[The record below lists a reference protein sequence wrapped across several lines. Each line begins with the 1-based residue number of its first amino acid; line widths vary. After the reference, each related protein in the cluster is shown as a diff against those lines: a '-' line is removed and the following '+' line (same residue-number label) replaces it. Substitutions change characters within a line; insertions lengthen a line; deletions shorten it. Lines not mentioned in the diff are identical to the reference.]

1 MRLATSVSIWHGVG
15 DWRGTPTGRF
25 VRHLLEMT
33 AAMVLG
39 MVVLGAGFREIHLLV
54 FGGGF
59 DQAWHRH
66 VELTAFAMAFN
77 MTLPMVA
84 WMRHRG
90 HSWQRGGE
98 MAATMFV
105 PALVLLVLFWLG
117 VISAH
122 VVLPVQM
129 ALMLPSM
136 ILVMLYR
143 VDEYSASHLVPTAG
157 VRALDVAGL
166 KR

>member
-1 MRLATSVSIWHGVG
+1 MAQRRWVAWHADGSL
-15 DWRGTPTGRF
+15 F
-25 VRHLLEMT
+25 RHLLKMT

-39 MVVLGAGFREIHLLV
+39 MVVLGAAFRGIHLLV
-54 FGGGF
+54 FGSGF
-59 DQAWHRH
+59 EQAWHRH

-90 HSWQRGGE
+90 HSWERGGE
-98 MAATMFV
+98 MATAMFV
-105 PALVLLVLFWLG
+105 PALVLLVLFRLG
-117 VISAH
+117 VTSAH
-122 VVLPVQM
+122 AVLPVQM

-143 VDEYSASHLVPTAG
+143 IEEYAGHAHSAA
-157 VRALDVAGL
+157 
-166 KR
+166 